1 NIPGDTPM
9 EDLNPLVVDLVDL
22 LDPDMREQFE
32 DQIAVIEH
40 IGEAPRVLA
49 ECFALLSLLHQYPG
63 ALLGVSLL
71 EYEVG
76 GEPRWLLTRASAS
89 ARASLEAMAV
99 GRCRIVDLHGVLWKE
114 YGGMAT
120 LVRF

>member
-1 NIPGDTPM
+1 M

-22 LDPDMREQFE
+22 LDPDLRERFE
-32 DQIAVIEH
+32 DQIAVIQH

-71 EYEVG
+71 EFEVG
-76 GEPRWLLTRASAS
+76 GERRWLLTRDVAA
-89 ARASLEAMAV
+89 ARARLDAMAV
-99 GRCRIVDLHGVLWKE
+99 GRCRVVDLHGVLWRE

-120 LVRF
+120 LARF